1 MSVAEEA
8 EIKIEFVNQ
17 KSPPEKKTWMC
28 WMAKPKRRN
37 SKHYL
42 IHHPT
47 GSHAEQLDVVGG
59 QAPKPPNK
67 RIHYQQTQQNS
78 TKYVDTPTGCM
89 IN

>member
-1 MSVAEEA
+1 
-8 EIKIEFVNQ
+8 
-17 KSPPEKKTWMC
+17 
-28 WMAKPKRRN
+28 MAKPKRRN